1 MRYDVSTEKTVNST
15 RKMGQRRK
23 GGDGRDIE
31 PQRAFRYAGVRYDEN
46 GERMVEWRKQF
57 ASCKSVTRNTV
68 LSTKN
73 FPSTDYDN
81 CCLYQTPSLKT

>member
-15 RKMGQRRK
+15 RKMGRGRK
-23 GGDGRDIE
+23 EVTEGISNRKELSDTLG
-31 PQRAFRYAGVRYDEN
+31 YDTTRMVK
-46 GERMVEWRKQF
+46 RMVEWRKQF

-68 LSTKN
+68 LSMKN